1 LQVAEMRRA
10 ADRPTSDLSAYDL
23 YLRAIGNFWP
33 PSRERVIENL
43 RLLEQAIERDPKY
56 GPALA
61 WAAICHVRAHQ
72 DGWASDPDLAQ
83 ERGLDLAR
91 RALDPAGAEPVV
103 IVNAAYALAY
113 FGEDIRAMLAMIDR
127 AMHLN
132 PSFARGW
139 YLSGMLR
146 LMAGDLDTAID
157 HIERSQRLSPRDP
170 VGTQSLLLGVG
181 HFFAHRFA
189 TAVVKLEL
197 AVQERPT
204 VAFGYRFLAAC
215 YAHLG
220 RLDEAH
226 QVIDRLRRLAPIV
239 VEDTSWRR
247 AEDRELLMSGLR
259 LAIGEVS

>member
-1 LQVAEMRRA
+1 
-10 ADRPTSDLSAYDL
+10 
-23 YLRAIGNFWP
+23 
-33 PSRERVIENL
+33 
-43 RLLEQAIERDPKY
+43 
-56 GPALA
+56 
-61 WAAICHVRAHQ
+61 
-72 DGWASDPDLAQ
+72 
-83 ERGLDLAR
+83 
-91 RALDPAGAEPVV
+91 
-103 IVNAAYALAY
+103 
-113 FGEDIRAMLAMIDR
+113 MLAMIDR
-127 AMHLN
+127 AVLLN

-170 VGTQSLLLGVG
+170 VGTQSLLVGVA

-189 TAVVKLEL
+189 TAVGKLEL

-204 VAFGYRFLAAC
+204 VAFGHRFLAAC

-239 VEDTSWRR
+239 IEDASWRR

-259 LAIGEVS
+259 LAMGERR